1 MAIRTPIHF
10 PSDRECIERI
20 STTVGKFDQAEV
32 TMGWIR
38 NTMELA
44 RLALSENLLPEI
56 RRNPELEILGRPQ
69 ELEFDADGNLRSPF

>member
-1 MAIRTPIHF
+1 
-10 PSDRECIERI
+10 
-20 STTVGKFDQAEV
+20 
-32 TMGWIR
+32 
-38 NTMELA
+38 MELA